1 MALLNEDG
9 MGTTMLVSPTNGM
22 GNAFGGDN
30 SWWIILFFIILMGG
44 YGYGGYGYG
53 NGGAVDST
61 MQRGFD
67 QAALTSGIGDLQT
80 SLTAGFA
87 GVNQG
92 LCSGFANVQNGF
104 AQAEIA
110 ANARQMADMNQNFA
124 LQQQF
129 SQCCCD
135 NRLATANLQA
145 DIARENCA
153 DRQAVTDAL
162 VAVTNQMNAGFQA
175 LHNEFFQDRLDQK
188 DAIIADLQARNNEM
202 SRQASQNA
210 QTAALIANNEAQTA
224 ALKAAISPSPIPSY
238 TVPNPYAYSQNYGC
252 GCGCGSLA

>member
-1 MALLNEDG
+1 MINSNDG

-22 GNAFGGDN
+22 NGMFGSDN
-30 SWWIILFFIILMGG
+30 SWWIILFLIILMGG
-44 YGYGGYGYG
+44 YGYGGYG
-53 NGGAVDST
+53 NGGVDGT

-67 QAALTSGIGDLQT
+67 QAALTSGIGDLQN
-80 SLTAGFA
+80 SLVSGFA

-124 LQQQF
+124 LQQQL
-129 SQCCCD
+129 SQYSAD
-135 NRLATANLQA
+135 NRLATANLSA
-145 DIARENCA
+145 EIARENCA
-153 DRQAVTDAL
+153 DRQSVTDAL

-188 DAIIADLQARNNEM
+188 DARIAELQAQNNEL

-210 QTAALIANNEAQTA
+210 QTAAIIANNEAQTI
-224 ALKAAISPSPIPSY
+224 ALERYLSPTPVPSY
-238 TVPNPYAYSQNYGC
+238 SVNPPFSYQNSC
-252 GCGCGSLA
+252 GCGCS

>member
-1 MALLNEDG
+1 MINSNDG

-22 GNAFGGDN
+22 NGMFGSDN
-30 SWWIILFFIILMGG
+30 SWWIILFLIILMGG
-44 YGYGGYGYG
+44 YGYGGYG
-53 NGGAVDST
+53 NGGVDGT

-67 QAALTSGIGDLQT
+67 QAALTSGIGDLQN
-80 SLTAGFA
+80 SLVSGFA

-110 ANARQMADMNQNFA
+110 ANARQMADMNQNFS
-124 LQQQF
+124 LQQQL

-188 DAIIADLQARNNEM
+188 DARIAELQAQNNEL

-210 QTAALIANNEAQTA
+210 QTAAIIANNEAQTV
-224 ALKAAISPSPIPSY
+224 ALENYLNPVARPAY
-238 TVPNPYAYSQNYGC
+238 VVPNPNCCQQNYCSAC
-252 GCGCGSLA
+252 GMA